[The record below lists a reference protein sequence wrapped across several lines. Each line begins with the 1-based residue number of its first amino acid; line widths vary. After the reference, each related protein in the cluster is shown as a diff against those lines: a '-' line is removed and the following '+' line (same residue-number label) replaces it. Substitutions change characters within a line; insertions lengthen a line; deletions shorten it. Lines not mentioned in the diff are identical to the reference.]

1 MNLHV
6 IELINNSFIIADVE
20 DLDEEPSCYL
30 KNCREILENG
40 DDIELKKWPRYTDEV
55 DTLIHSNRIVTIS
68 KPSEEVDKG
77 VENKT
82 LSAFPSLPR
91 GQKAENVLVGKE
103 AGPHGNFGRPKESL
117 RNAVMQVKTAA

>member
-68 KPSEEVDKG
+68 KPSEE
-77 VENKT
+77 
-82 LSAFPSLPR
+82 
-91 GQKAENVLVGKE
+91 LVTGYKKII
-103 AGPHGNFGRPKESL
+103 NS
-117 RNAVMQVKTAA
+117 